1 MSKQYNNWGPFTK
14 SVKKKKQPNMHN
26 PLPSLKNIM
35 AGKVSKELSSAE
47 FPEN

>member
-14 SVKKKKQPNMHN
+14 SVKKKKPNMHN

-35 AGKVSKELSSAE
+35 AVKVSKELSSVE